1 MTEIEKW
8 ERAQA
13 DMVVCYVLARTDTPG
28 ESSVGRLGA
37 QMHHCGSQMTEEKIA
52 KDFPDL
58 NALYDEWQRDPA
70 LELAAAKAQADFDAY
85 RGARRDDGT
94 PVSIEGE
101 ELLLAAMAA
110 REAADK
116 GRRTFGTVLTL
127 AVNAAEMRNAV
138 NLAQVFSL
146 HAGITHD
153 PTYPIFLKD
162 GQRTIVTTAP
172 IDSCGYVFGRKSVIE
187 PVLCQFDLLHE
198 RHFR

>member
-1 MTEIEKW
+1 MNEIEKW
-8 ERAQA
+8 ERALT

-37 QMHHCGSQMTEEKIA
+37 QMHHCGSQMTEEKNA

-58 NALYDEWQRDPA
+58 NDLYDEWQRDPA
-70 LELAAAKAQADFDAY
+70 LELAAARAQAELDGFK
-85 RGARRDDGT
+85 GARRDDGT
-94 PVSIEGE
+94 PCTVRGE
-101 ELLLAAMAA
+101 ELFHAALEA

-116 GRRTFGTVLTL
+116 AKRTFGTVLTL

-162 GQRTIVTTAP
+162 GERTIVTTAP